1 MKNKKKDRD
10 KFMNREKK
18 KKNAEK
24 KNKRVK
30 LLGSKTSLEVVINII
45 NKIKKM
51 LKKKSKD

>member
-1 MKNKKKDRD
+1 MKNNKKDRD
-10 KFMNREKK
+10 KFRNREKK

-30 LLGSKTSLEVVINII
+30 LSGSKTSLEVVINII

>member
-1 MKNKKKDRD
+1 MKNNKKDRD

-30 LLGSKTSLEVVINII
+30 LSGSKTSLEVVINII